1 MKGDLNWNEFLG
13 KDVAHATHSKPIG
26 VSIFFQ
32 VILEKKV

>member
-13 KDVAHATHSKPIG
+13 KDVAHATHSNQLEFQF
-26 VSIFFQ
+26 FFQ